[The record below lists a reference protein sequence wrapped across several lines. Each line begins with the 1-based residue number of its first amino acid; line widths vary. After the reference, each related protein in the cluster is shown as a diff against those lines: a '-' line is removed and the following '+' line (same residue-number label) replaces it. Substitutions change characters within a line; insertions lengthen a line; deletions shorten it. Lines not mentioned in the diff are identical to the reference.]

1 MVRVI
6 GFDVGGVNTKAAYVE
21 TEGGKVIELRTASEY
36 FPVWRRSL
44 DQLPIMLGG
53 LLEQLKRSSG
63 LDGVGLTMTAE
74 LSDAYRTKREG
85 VHHILG
91 CLEQVLDGV
100 PGFVLD
106 VEAVLRTVEA
116 ARRDPLAVA
125 AANWA
130 ATGWMVSQRVRDCI
144 IVDIGSTSTSI
155 IPVVDGE
162 IAARGRNDLEKLMN
176 GELVYTGSLRTN
188 VAAIVDSIS
197 LRGGQARVSS
207 ELFAQSGDVHL
218 ILGNIGGGDYTVD
231 TADGREGT
239 RAEAMARLARVVC
252 ADIEM
257 LSEREIVDIA
267 KQVYEGQVEQVAGG
281 LKQVYDG
288 LKPVFKREPPVV
300 VTGLGREF
308 LAKAAA
314 QRVGF
319 REIVDLGEVMGADAA
334 LVSPSVGVALMT
346 ASRLE
351 GRTVQWMRR

>member
-21 TEGGKVIELRTASEY
+21 TEDGKVIELRTASEY

-44 DQLPIMLGG
+44 DQLPVMLGG
-53 LLEQLKRSSG
+53 LLEQLKGSSG

-91 CLEQVLDGV
+91 CMEQILDGV

-106 VEAVLRTVEA
+106 VDAELRTVEA
-116 ARRDPLAVA
+116 ARREPLAVA

-130 ATGWMVSQRVRDCI
+130 ATGWMVSQRMRDCI
-144 IVDIGSTSTSI
+144 VVDIGSTSTSI

-197 LRGGQARVSS
+197 IRG
-207 ELFAQSGDVHL
+207 
-218 ILGNIGGGDYTVD
+218 
-231 TADGREGT
+231 DGRGSH
-239 RAEAMARLARVVC
+239 R
-252 ADIEM
+252 
-257 LSEREIVDIA
+257 SS
-267 KQVYEGQVEQVAGG
+267 
-281 LKQVYDG
+281 
-288 LKPVFKREPPVV
+288 
-300 VTGLGREF
+300 
-308 LAKAAA
+308 
-314 QRVGF
+314 
-319 REIVDLGEVMGADAA
+319 
-334 LVSPSVGVALMT
+334 SPSPGTSTSSWGTSGKAT
-346 ASRLE
+346 TRWIRRTGEKGRGRNPWPDSPGWYAPTSRC
-351 GRTVQWMRR
+351 

>member
-1 MVRVI
+1 MVKVI

-36 FPVWRRSL
+36 FPAWRRSL
-44 DQLPIMLGG
+44 EQLPVMLGG
-53 LLEQLKRSSG
+53 LLERLKGSSG

-85 VHHILG
+85 VRHILG
-91 CLEQVLDGV
+91 CMEQILEGV

-106 VEAVLRTVEA
+106 VDARLRTVEA
-116 ARRDPLAVA
+116 ARREPLAVA

-144 IVDIGSTSTSI
+144 VVDIGSTSTSI

-162 IAARGRNDLEKLMN
+162 LAARGRNDLEKLMN

-207 ELFAQSGDVHL
+207 ELFAQSGDIHL
-218 ILGNIGGGDYTVD
+218 ILGNIGEDDYTVD
-231 TADGREGT
+231 TADGREKT
-239 RAEAMARLARVVC
+239 RAESLARLARVVC

-257 LSEREIVDIA
+257 LREEEIVDIA
-267 KQVYEGQVEQVAGG
+267 EQVYNGQVEQVAGG
-281 LKQVYDG
+281 LTQAYEG
-288 LKPVFKREPPVV
+288 LKPDFKREPPVV

-314 QRVGF
+314 RRAGF
-319 REIVDLGEVMGADAA
+319 KEIVNLGDMMGADAA

-346 ASRLE
+346 ASSLE
-351 GRTVQWMRR
+351 GMTVQWMQR

>member
-1 MVRVI
+1 MVNVI

-21 TEGGKVIELRTASEY
+21 TDRGSVVSLRTASEY

-44 DQLPIMLGG
+44 DQLPGMLGG
-53 LLEQLKRSSG
+53 LLGQLKGASR
-63 LDGVGLTMTAE
+63 LDGVGFTMTAE

-85 VHHILG
+85 VHHILDSM
-91 CLEQVLDGV
+91 EEILDDV

-106 VEAVLRTVEA
+106 VYAELRTVEA
-116 ARRDPLAVA
+116 ARREPLAVA

-130 ATGWMVSQRVRDCI
+130 ATGWMVSQRMRDCI

-162 IAARGRNDLEKLMN
+162 IAARGRNDMEKLMN

-188 VAAIVDSIS
+188 IAAIVNSIT

-207 ELFAQSGDVHL
+207 ELFAQSGDIHL
-218 ILGNIGGGDYTVD
+218 ILGNIGEGDYTVD

-239 RAEAMARLARVVC
+239 RAEAMARLARVIC

-257 LSEREIVDIA
+257 LGEQEIVDIA
-267 KQVYEGQVEQVAGG
+267 KQVYDEQVEQVAGG
-281 LKQVYDG
+281 LKQVYAG
-288 LKPVFKREPPVV
+288 LKPRLKREPPVV

-314 QRVGF
+314 QRAGF
-319 REIVDLGEVMGADAA
+319 KEIVDLGDAMGDDAA
-334 LVSPSVGVALMT
+334 LVSPAVGVALIT
-346 ASRLE
+346 ASRIE
-351 GRTVQWMRR
+351 GRTVRWMQR

>member
-21 TEGGKVIELRTASEY
+21 TEDRKVIELRTASEY

-44 DQLPIMLGG
+44 DQLPVMLGG
-53 LLEQLKRSSG
+53 ILKQLKGSSG

-85 VHHILG
+85 VHHILS
-91 CLEQVLDGV
+91 CMEQVLDGV

-106 VEAVLRTVEA
+106 VDAELRTVEG
-116 ARRDPLAVA
+116 ARREPLAVA

-130 ATGWMVSQRVRDCI
+130 ATGWMVSQRMRDCI

-162 IAARGRNDLEKLMN
+162 IAARGRNDLDKLMN

-188 VAAIVDSIS
+188 VAAIVDSIT
-197 LRGGQARVSS
+197 LRGEQARVSS

-218 ILGNIGGGDYTVD
+218 ILGNIGECDYTVD
-231 TADGREGT
+231 TADGRERT
-239 RAEAMARLARVVC
+239 RVEAMARLARVVC

-257 LSEREIVDIA
+257 LSEREIIDIA
-267 KQVYEGQVEQVAGG
+267 SQVYDEQVEQVAKG
-281 LKQVYDG
+281 LKQVYG
-288 LKPVFKREPPVV
+288 ELKSEFKREPPVV

-314 QRVGF
+314 QRAGF
-319 REIVDLGEVMGADAA
+319 KEIVDLGEVMGADAA

-351 GRTVQWMRR
+351 GRTVQWMQR

>member
-1 MVRVI
+1 MVKTV
-6 GFDVGGVNTKAAYVE
+6 GFDIGGVNTKAAYVE
-21 TEGGKVIELRTASEY
+21 TDGGSVVEFRTASEY
-36 FPVWRRSL
+36 FPVWIRSL
-44 DQLPIMLGG
+44 DQLPGMMGDI
-53 LLEQLKRSSG
+53 LEQLKGSSV

-74 LSDAYRTKREG
+74 LSDAYRTKSEG
-85 VHHILG
+85 VHHILDSM
-91 CLEQVLDGV
+91 EQFLDGV

-106 VEAVLRTVEA
+106 VDAGLRSVEA
-116 ARRDPLAVA
+116 ARREPLAVA

-130 ATGWMVSQRVRDCI
+130 ATGWMVSQRMRDCI

-155 IPVVDGE
+155 IPVVDGG

-188 VAAIVDSIS
+188 VATIVDAIS
-197 LRGGQARVSS
+197 VSGGQARVSS

-218 ILGNIGGGDYTVD
+218 ILGNIGEGDYTVD
-231 TADGREGT
+231 TADGRDRT
-239 RAEAMARLARVVC
+239 REEAMARLARVVC

-257 LSEREIVDIA
+257 LNEREIVDIA
-267 KQVYEGQVEQVAGG
+267 EQVYDAQIEQVADG
-281 LKQVYDG
+281 LREAYDG
-288 LKPVFKREPPVV
+288 VKHRLKSEPPIV

-319 REIVDLGEVMGADAA
+319 KKVVNLGEVMGADAA
-334 LVSPSVGVALMT
+334 LVSPSVGIALMT

-351 GRTVQWMRR
+351 GRTIQWMRR

>member
-21 TEGGKVIELRTASEY
+21 TEGVKVIELRTASEY

-44 DQLPIMLGG
+44 DQLPVMLGG
-53 LLEQLKRSSG
+53 LLEQLKGSSG

-91 CLEQVLDGV
+91 CMEQILDGV
-100 PGFVLD
+100 PGFVMD
-106 VEAVLRTVEA
+106 VDAELRTVKA
-116 ARRDPLAVA
+116 ARREPLAVA

-144 IVDIGSTSTSI
+144 VVDIGSTSTSI

-188 VAAIVDSIS
+188 VAAILDAIS

-207 ELFAQSGDVHL
+207 ELFSQSGDVHL
-218 ILGNIGGGDYTVD
+218 ILGNIGEGDYTVD
-231 TADGREGT
+231 TADGRDRT
-239 RAEAMARLARVVC
+239 RTESMARLARVVC
-252 ADIEM
+252 ADVEM

-267 KQVYEGQVEQVAGG
+267 KQVYNRQIEQVAGG
-281 LKQVYDG
+281 LKQVYGG
-288 LKPVFKREPPVV
+288 LKSVFKREPPIV

-314 QRVGF
+314 QRAGF
-319 REIVDLGEVMGADAA
+319 KEIVDLGEVMGADAA
-334 LVSPSVGVALMT
+334 LVSPSVGVALIT

-351 GRTVQWMRR
+351 GRTVQWMQR

>member
-1 MVRVI
+1 MVNVI

-21 TEGGKVIELRTASEY
+21 TEGGSVVEFRTASEY

-44 DQLPIMLGG
+44 DQLPGMLGG
-53 LLEQLKRSSG
+53 LVEQLKASSG

-85 VHHILG
+85 VHHILDSM
-91 CLEQVLDGV
+91 EEILDGV

-106 VEAVLRTVEA
+106 VDAELRTVEA
-116 ARRDPLAVA
+116 AKREPLNVA
-125 AANWA
+125 AANCA
-130 ATGWMVSQRVRDCI
+130 ATGWMVSQRMRNCI

-155 IPVVDGE
+155 IPIVDGE
-162 IAARGRNDLEKLMN
+162 VAAKGRNDLEKLMN

-188 VAAIVDSIS
+188 IAAIVNSIS
-197 LRGGQARVSS
+197 LRGGQVGVSS

-218 ILGNIGGGDYTVD
+218 ILGNIEEGDYTVD
-231 TADGREGT
+231 TADGREST

-257 LSEREIVDIA
+257 LSEGEIVDIA
-267 KQVYEGQVEQVAGG
+267 EQVYDSQIEQVAGG
-281 LKQVYDG
+281 LKQVYGG
-288 LKPVFKREPPVV
+288 LKPNFNREPPVV

-308 LAKAAA
+308 LAKIAAH
-314 QRVGF
+314 RSGLK
-319 REIVDLGEVMGADAA
+319 EIVNLGDVMGADAA